1 MPLSQARAMAT
12 DEKVI
17 NQYFDILEDT
27 LIENKILNDPHC
39 LYNHDESGMP
49 LNPKSLKVVD
59 RVGAKNPSYLT
70 GQGKQQ
76 ITVLACVSAA
86 GACLPPFVIFDR
98 QTLNPE
104 MVRGEVPG
112 SVYGLSTKGWINQEL
127 FEFWFKK
134 HFLAYAPSTR
144 PLLLLM
150 DGHSSHYCPEV
161 IRMASEDQ
169 IVVFALPPHTTHLT
183 QPLDKSAF
191 SSLKVCWRQVCH
203 KFFVKNP
210 GRVITRYDFCG
221 LLSEAWY
228 QAMTPRNIS
237 AGFKV
242 CGVFPF
248 NRDVVLDKLPKE
260 EFTSFNP
267 ESVAQSSGLAYIP
280 LYSPAPSRKSTRAE
294 LTKSQ
299 DKVTAVA
306 QLDYS
311 SCGDTSAS
319 SDVELGDSCLLL
331 AIPP

>member
-1 MPLSQARAMAT
+1 
-12 DEKVI
+12 
-17 NQYFDILEDT
+17 
-27 LIENKILNDPHC
+27 
-39 LYNHDESGMP
+39 

-59 RVGAKNPSYLT
+59 HVGAKNPSYLT

-86 GACLPPFVIFDR
+86 GTCLPTFVIFDC

-104 MVRGEVPG
+104 MVRGEVPR
-112 SVYGLSTKGWINQEL
+112 SFYGLSTKGWINQEL

-134 HFLAYAPSTR
+134 HFLTYAPSTH

-150 DGHSSHYCPEV
+150 DGYSSHYCPEV

-203 KFFVKNP
+203 EFFVKNP

-228 QAMTPRNIS
+228 QAMAPRNIS

-248 NRDVVLDKLPKE
+248 
-260 EFTSFNP
+260 S
-267 ESVAQSSGLAYIP
+267 
-280 LYSPAPSRKSTRAE
+280 
-294 LTKSQ
+294 
-299 DKVTAVA
+299 
-306 QLDYS
+306 
-311 SCGDTSAS
+311 
-319 SDVELGDSCLLL
+319 
-331 AIPP
+331 